1 MASESALKLLVTGG
15 AGFIGSHTCVEL
27 LGAGHD
33 VTVLDNLSNSS
44 IKSLDAVRRVTN
56 RTVDFVHGDL
66 RNRGCLDALF
76 EERRF
81 DAVIHFGGL
90 KAVGES
96 VEKPLLYY
104 ENNVTGT
111 LLLIDAMRAHGVK
124 TIVFSSSATVYG
136 DPERV
141 PATEDLPTRATNP
154 YGRSKLMI
162 EQLLGDLH
170 ASDPEWRISLLRYF
184 NPVGAHA
191 SGEMGEDPRGAPNNL
206 LPYIAQVAVGRRTH
220 LRVFGDDY
228 PTPDGTGVRDYI
240 HVVDLALGHLA
251 ALEYLQNGPRLAIH
265 NLGTGK
271 GTSVLEALR
280 AFERASGRAIPYR
293 VEGRRPGD
301 IAASYADTSKARR
314 ELGWSTRFDLDD
326 MCRDAWRWQS
336 KYPHGFG

>member
-1 MASESALKLLVTGG
+1 MAALSLLVTGG

-27 LGAGHD
+27 LNAGHD
-33 VTVLDNLSNSS
+33 IVVLDNLSNGS
-44 IKSLDAVRRVTN
+44 IKALDAVRRVTN
-56 RTVDFVHGDL
+56 RALEFERGDL
-66 RNRGCLDALF
+66 RDADCLHRLF
-76 EERRF
+76 EMRRF

-104 ENNVTGT
+104 DNNVAGT
-111 LLLIDAMRAHGVK
+111 LRLIDAMRAHGVK

-136 DPERV
+136 NPERV

-162 EQLLGDLH
+162 EQLLCDLH
-170 ASDPEWRISLLRYF
+170 ASDPSWRISLLRYF

-191 SGEMGEDPRGAPNNL
+191 SGEMGEDPRGTPNNL
-206 LPYIAQVAVGRRTH
+206 LPYIAQVAVGRRPH
-220 LRVFGDDY
+220 LRVYGDDY

-251 ALEYLQNGPRLAIH
+251 ALEYLQQGPRLAVH

-271 GTSVLEALR
+271 GTSVFDALR
-280 AFERASGRAIPYR
+280 AFERASGRSIPYV

-301 IAASYADTSKARR
+301 IATSYADTSKARR
-314 ELGWSTRFDLDD
+314 ELGWSARFDLDD

-336 KYPHGFG
+336 KHPLGFG

>member
-1 MASESALKLLVTGG
+1 MASDSALRLLVTGG

-27 LGAGHD
+27 LNAGHP
-33 VTVLDNLSNSS
+33 VVVLDNLSNSS
-44 IKSLDAVRRVTN
+44 VKSLDAVRRVTN
-56 RTVDFVHGDL
+56 RTVEFVHGDL
-66 RNRGCLDALF
+66 RDQNCLNALF
-76 EERRF
+76 AKHRF

-96 VEKPLLYY
+96 VAKPLVYY
-104 ENNVTGT
+104 DNNVNGT
-111 LLLIDAMRAHGVK
+111 LRLVEAMRTYAVK

-136 DPERV
+136 DPARV
-141 PATEDLPTRATNP
+141 PATEDLPTQATNP

-162 EQLLGDLH
+162 EQLLSDLY
-170 ASDPEWRISLLRYF
+170 ASDPEWRVSLLRYF
-184 NPVGAHA
+184 NPVGAHV

-206 LPYIAQVAVGRRTH
+206 LPYIAQVAVGRRPH

-240 HVVDLALGHLA
+240 HVVDLARGHLA
-251 ALEYLQNGPRLAIH
+251 ALDHLQQGPRLAIH

-271 GTSVLEALR
+271 GTSVFEALH
-280 AFERASGRAIPYR
+280 AFERASGRRIPYL

-301 IAASYADTSKARR
+301 IAASYADTSKAQR
-314 ELGWSTRFDLDD
+314 ELGWTARFDLDD

-336 KYPHGFG
+336 KHPHGFS